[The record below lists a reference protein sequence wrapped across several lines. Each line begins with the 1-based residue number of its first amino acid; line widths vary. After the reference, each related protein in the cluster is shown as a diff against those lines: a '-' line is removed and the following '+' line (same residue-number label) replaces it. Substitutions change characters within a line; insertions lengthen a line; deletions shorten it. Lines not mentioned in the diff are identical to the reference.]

1 MCAVSRQQSEA
12 VANPFGWLLAAALGM
27 LLVTPVQAQNASV
40 DQGRLIVETR
50 CSACHSLDVNRV
62 GPALGTVWGRVA
74 GKAPD
79 FDYSPALVAASHVW
93 HSDKLLAWL
102 ENPEALVPGQRMGY
116 SLTQAQDRLDVV
128 AYLKSLSMALVLK

>member
-1 MCAVSRQQSEA
+1 MCMALRKQSEA
-12 VANPFGWLLAAALGM
+12 VTKPFGGLLSALFGM
-27 LLVTPVQAQNASV
+27 LLATPVQAQNESV

-79 FDYSPALVAASHVW
+79 FDYSPALAAASHVW
-93 HSDKLLAWL
+93 GGDKLLAWL
-102 ENPEALVPGQRMGY
+102 ENPEVLVPGQRMGY

-128 AYLKSLSMALVLK
+128 AYLNRDFYQFK